1 MGADGAD
8 GNNLRHMNTLSG
20 GDVSWL
26 LGAEIKKNQI
36 LQYTY
41 PTEKEMIESNLR
53 IIFLGYFWKDWSLID
68 NGNFSALRGLDVR
81 NERPWEIGDPVG
93 ISALDENWV
102 TVNQMIKYL
111 KFGFGRV
118 TDYLNEDIR
127 LGRISRENAIKI
139 CGKYDGKCS
148 DIYVQTFSDYIGIT
162 VEQFWSQVDLA
173 VNKKLFI
180 RRGMGVYEP
189 VFEIGIGL

>member
-1 MGADGAD
+1 M
-8 GNNLRHMNTLSG
+8 
-20 GDVSWL
+20 
-26 LGAEIKKNQI
+26 EIFQH
-36 LQYTY
+36 
-41 PTEKEMIESNLR
+41 
-53 IIFLGYFWKDWSLID
+53 FA
-68 NGNFSALRGLDVR
+68 ALMLE